1 MWKNQVFVIGII
13 VSLSPNIFAEPPLV
27 GRWIED
33 ESLRTGLYDFL
44 WARGKFEKK
53 KLVQYCIMNQVV
65 SQNKNHFRTFQR
77 LLKIFFF

>member
-53 KLVQYCIMNQVV
+53 KTRTILYYESSRFPKQK
-65 SQNKNHFRTFQR
+65 SFSHFSEVI
-77 LLKIFFF
+77 KDFF

>member
-53 KLVQYCIMNQVV
+53 NPPLNMYI
-65 SQNKNHFRTFQR
+65 
-77 LLKIFFF
+77 L

>member
-53 KLVQYCIMNQVV
+53 PTIKYVYIVNLVVT
-65 SQNKNHFRTFQR
+65 QNKNDFRTLQR
-77 LLKIFFF
+77 L

>member
-44 WARGKFEKK
+44 WARGKFEKE
-53 KLVQYCIMNQVV
+53 LVQYCIMNQVV
-65 SQNKNHFRTFQR
+65 SQNKNAFRETRF
-77 LLKIFFF
+77 

>member
-13 VSLSPNIFAEPPLV
+13 VSLSSNIFAEPPLV

-44 WARGKFEKK
+44 WARGKFEKTLK
-53 KLVQYCIMNQVV
+53 YFQSSRFLGQKFVSRLHQYHCIFAFLEV
-65 SQNKNHFRTFQR
+65 
-77 LLKIFFF
+77 